1 MNLIMIIK
9 NKKKKA
15 EWVQTNFVVNVHS
28 SIVHNSQMVE
38 TTQVPTSTMWY
49 IHKIRYYSAV
59 ERNEGLTHATTW
71 LNLETTRQSE

>member
-1 MNLIMIIK
+1 MNLIMII
-9 NKKKKA
+9 KKKKA

-38 TTQVPTSTMWY
+38 TQVSTSTMWY

-59 ERNEGLTHATTW
+59 ERNEGLTHAAAW
-71 LNLETTRQSE
+71 LNLETTR